1 MSNVAGAKRKPRRA
15 YHHGDLK
22 QALANVGLQLLDEV
36 GADFTLRQV
45 AQRAGV
51 THGAAYRHYESKEA
65 LLAEL
70 ARRGFVDLTLAIDR
84 AMRLGSPARGKL
96 EALLK
101 AYVRFAWGQP
111 ALYEVMF
118 GRRLNEEG
126 SFPDLE
132 EAVQGAVRLLRVA
145 VADYLG
151 DDDELRAR
159 DLSIGLWSLAHGFT
173 ANVLHRR
180 IHVRSVRRAQ
190 RYLVEVSAP
199 FLEGAL
205 ESPR

>member
-1 MSNVAGAKRKPRRA
+1 MTTVIRADRKPRRT

-22 QALANVGLQLLDEV
+22 RALADAGLELLDEI
-36 GADFTLRQV
+36 GSDFTLRQV

-51 THGAAYRHYESKEA
+51 THGAAYRHYGSKEA

-70 ARRGFVDLTLAIDR
+70 ARRGFTDLARTIDR
-84 AMRLGSPARGKL
+84 GMRPVPGARDKL

-101 AYVRFAWGQP
+101 VYLRFAWDQP

-126 SFPDLE
+126 AFPDLE
-132 EAVQGAVRLLRVA
+132 EAVQGAVRLLRSA
-145 VADYLG
+145 IADYLG
-151 DDDELRAR
+151 ESDELRAR

-180 IHVRSVRRAQ
+180 IRARSLRAAQ
-190 RYLVEVSAP
+190 RYLVEVCGP
-199 FLEGAL
+199 FLDGA
-205 ESPR
+205 RDGG

>member
-1 MSNVAGAKRKPRRA
+1 MTNVARSNRKSHRA

-22 QALANVGLQLLDEV
+22 HALANVGLELLDEV
-36 GADFTLRQV
+36 GGDFTLRQV

-70 ARRGFVDLTLAIDR
+70 ARRGFRDLALTIDR
-84 AMRLGSPARGKL
+84 AMRPVSSARGKL

-101 AYVRFAWGQP
+101 AYLRFAWTQP

-126 SFPDLE
+126 SFPELE
-132 EAVQGAVRLLRVA
+132 AAVQGAVRLLRA
-145 VADYLG
+145 AMADYL
-151 DDDELRAR
+151 DDGDELRAR
-159 DLSIGLWSLAHGFT
+159 DLSVGLWSLAHGFT

-180 IHVRSVRRAQ
+180 IHVRSVGAAQ
-190 RYLVEVSAP
+190 RYLVEVGAP
-199 FLEGAL
+199 FLDGAV
-205 ESPR
+205 